1 MISYP
6 PPNFEEQKSEILQ
19 RYQILSEDRS
29 MGPACVAESIALALH
44 APYVIAA
51 LNRRYRGWY
60 FCEHGLDGYDPSDLQ
75 TYFARM
81 HLAQTRFD
89 VEDMRDEDF
98 FSSNTLGLNIPK
110 FESMAGV
117 PLTDP
122 NGKRF
127 GTLCVADHKPRAA
140 MTDAEL
146 TLLTSFGRMV
156 SNDMCVRSAARYAVR
171 DLIELEH
178 EKCDLFELAT
188 IDPLT
193 KALNRRAFMRFS
205 ERELS
210 RIKRDNSQLATLML
224 DIDHL
229 KQVNDVHGHSAGDK
243 VLSKLVS
250 VAASVLRQED
260 LIGRFGGE
268 EFAIVLVDADADAA
282 MRAGERLRQAI
293 KQIKFPSETGPFNV
307 SVSIGV
313 SEPFYN
319 EASINDALERSD
331 AALYRA
337 KRNGRDRV
345 ELATENAELPTQVLQ
360 NGDTK
365 WAANH

>member
-6 PPNFEEQKSEILQ
+6 PPKFEEQKSEILQ

-29 MGPACVAESIALALH
+29 SGPACVAESIAIALRV
-44 APYVIAA
+44 PYVIAA
-51 LNRRYRGWY
+51 LNPRYRSWY
-60 FCEHGLDGYDPSDLQ
+60 LCEHGLDMYNPSDLQ

-81 HLAQTRFD
+81 HLSQTRFD
-89 VEDMRDEDF
+89 VEDMRGEDF
-98 FSSNTLGLNIPK
+98 FSSNTRGLKIPK

-127 GTLCVADHKPRAA
+127 GTLCVADNKPRAA

-146 TLLTSFGRMV
+146 ALLISFGRMV
-156 SNDMCVRSAARYAVR
+156 SNDICVRSAARYAVR

-210 RIKRDNSQLATLML
+210 RFKRDNSQLATLML
-224 DIDHL
+224 DIDHF
-229 KQVNDVHGHSAGDK
+229 KQVNDVHGHAAGDK
-243 VLSKLVS
+243 VLAKMVS

-260 LIGRFGGE
+260 LIGRLGGE
-268 EFAIVLVDADADAA
+268 EFAIVLVDADANAA
-282 MRAGERLRQAI
+282 MRAGERIRQAI
-293 KQIKFPSETGPFNV
+293 KQVKFPSEAGPFNV

-319 EASINDALERSD
+319 EASIKDALERSD
-331 AALYRA
+331 AALYKA
-337 KRNGRDRV
+337 KRNGRDQV
-345 ELATENAELPTQVLQ
+345 ELATENTDMSVQILQ
-360 NGDTK
+360 NADTK
-365 WAANH
+365 FMTN

>member
-6 PPNFEEQKSEILQ
+6 PPKFEEQKSEILQ
-19 RYQILSEDRS
+19 RYQILSEDQS
-29 MGPACVAESIALALH
+29 AGPLCVADSIALALRT
-44 APYVIAA
+44 PFVIAA
-51 LNRRYRGWY
+51 LNRRYRQWY
-60 FCEHGLDGYDPSDLQ
+60 MCEHGLDGYAASDLQ

-89 VEDMRDEDF
+89 VADIRDEEF
-98 FSSNTLGLNIPK
+98 FSSNTHGLRIPK
-110 FESMAGV
+110 FQSVAGV

-127 GTLCVADHKPRAA
+127 GTLCVADEQTRQ
-140 MTDAEL
+140 MTESEL
-146 TLLTSFGRMV
+146 NLLSSFGRLV
-156 SNDMCVRSAARYAVR
+156 SNDICVRSAARYAVR

-205 ERELS
+205 ERELA
-210 RIKRDNSQLATLML
+210 RFKRDNGQLATLML
-224 DIDHL
+224 DIDHF
-229 KQVNDVHGHSAGDK
+229 KQVNDVHGHATGDK
-243 VLSKLVS
+243 VLSKMVS

-260 LIGRFGGE
+260 LIGRLGGE
-268 EFAIVLVDADADAA
+268 EFAIVLVDSDAKAAAGVAD
-282 MRAGERLRQAI
+282 RIRQAI
-293 KQIKFPSETGPFNV
+293 KQVKFPSETGPFNV

-345 ELATENAELPTQVLQ
+345 EVATEHVSVPEAILQ
-360 NGDTK
+360 NIDTTPLT
-365 WAANH
+365 N

>member
-1 MISYP
+1 MIAYP
-6 PPNFEEQKSEILQ
+6 PPKFEDQKSEILQ
-19 RYQILSEDRS
+19 RYQILSEDQS
-29 MGPACVAESIALALH
+29 SGPLCVADSIALALR
-44 APYVIAA
+44 APFVIAA
-51 LNRRYRGWY
+51 LNRRYRQWY
-60 FCEHGLDGYDPSDLQ
+60 LCEHGLESYLAADLQ

-81 HLAQTRFD
+81 HLSQARFD
-89 VEDMRDEDF
+89 VADIRGEEF
-98 FSSNTLGLNIPK
+98 FSSNTHGLHIPK
-110 FESMAGV
+110 FQSIAGV

-127 GTLCVADHKPRAA
+127 GTLCVADVKPRQLNE
-140 MTDAEL
+140 TEL
-146 TLLTSFGRMV
+146 NLLSSFGRLV
-156 SNDMCVRSAARYAVR
+156 SNDICVRSAARYAVR

-205 ERELS
+205 ERELA
-210 RIKRDNSQLATLML
+210 RFKRDNGQLATLML
-224 DIDHL
+224 DIDHF
-229 KQVNDVHGHSAGDK
+229 KQVNDVHGHATGDK

-250 VAASVLRQED
+250 IAAGVLRQED
-260 LIGRFGGE
+260 LIGRLGGE
-268 EFAIVLVDADADAA
+268 EFAIVLVDSDANAA
-282 MRAGERLRQAI
+282 TGVANRIRQSI
-293 KQIKFPSETGPFNV
+293 KQVKFPSEAGPFNV

-319 EASINDALERSD
+319 EASINDAMERAD

-345 ELATENAELPTQVLQ
+345 EVATENVTVPETALQ
-360 NGDTK
+360 NVDTTSMT
-365 WAANH
+365 N

>member
-6 PPNFEEQKSEILQ
+6 PPKFEEQKSEILQ
-19 RYQILSEDRS
+19 RYQILSEDQS
-29 MGPACVAESIALALH
+29 AGPLCVADSIAMALQT
-44 APYVIAA
+44 PFVIAA
-51 LNRRYRGWY
+51 LNRRYRQWY
-60 FCEHGLDGYDPSDLQ
+60 MCEHGLDGFGAADLQ

-81 HLAQTRFD
+81 HLSQTRFD
-89 VEDMRDEDF
+89 VADIREEEF
-98 FSSNTLGLNIPK
+98 FSSNTQGLRIPN
-110 FESMAGV
+110 FQSIAGV

-127 GTLCVADHKPRAA
+127 GTLCVADDKPRQL
-140 MTDAEL
+140 TEAEL
-146 TLLTSFGRMV
+146 NLLSSFGRLV
-156 SNDMCVRSAARYAVR
+156 SNDICVRSAARYAVR

-205 ERELS
+205 ERELA
-210 RIKRDNSQLATLML
+210 RFKRDNGQLATLML
-224 DIDHL
+224 DIDHF
-229 KQVNDVHGHSAGDK
+229 KQVNDVHGHATGDK
-243 VLSKLVS
+243 VLSKMVS

-260 LIGRFGGE
+260 LIGRLGGE
-268 EFAIVLVDADADAA
+268 EFAIVLVDSDATAAVRVAD
-282 MRAGERLRQAI
+282 RIRQAI
-293 KQIKFPSETGPFNV
+293 KQVKFPSETGPFNV

-345 ELATENAELPTQVLQ
+345 EIATENVSIPDTILQ
-360 NGDTK
+360 SVDTK
-365 WAANH
+365 PITN

>member
-6 PPNFEEQKSEILQ
+6 PPQFEEQKSEILQ
-19 RYQILSEDRS
+19 RYQILSEDQS
-29 MGPACVAESIALALH
+29 NGPLCVADSIALALRT
-44 APYVIAA
+44 PFVIAA
-51 LNRRYRGWY
+51 LNRRYRQWY
-60 FCEHGLDGYDPSDLQ
+60 MCEHGLDGYVAADLQ

-81 HLAQTRFD
+81 HLAQTRFAVSD
-89 VEDMRDEDF
+89 ISEEEY
-98 FSSNTLGLNIPK
+98 FSNNTQGLRIPNFK
-110 FESMAGV
+110 FIAGV
-117 PLTDP
+117 PLMDP

-127 GTLCVADHKPRAA
+127 GTLCVADEAA
-140 MTDAEL
+140 RELSDAEL
-146 TLLTSFGRMV
+146 NLLTSFGRLV
-156 SNDMCVRSAARYAVR
+156 SNDICVRSAARYAVR

-205 ERELS
+205 ERELA
-210 RIKRDNSQLATLML
+210 RFKRDSGQLATLML
-224 DIDHL
+224 DIDHF
-229 KQVNDVHGHSAGDK
+229 KQVNDVHGHATGDK
-243 VLSKLVS
+243 VLSKMVS

-260 LIGRFGGE
+260 LIGRLGGE
-268 EFAIVLVDADADAA
+268 EFAIVLVDSDVHSATKVAD
-282 MRAGERLRQAI
+282 RIRQAI
-293 KQIKFPSETGPFNV
+293 KQVKFPSETGPFNV

-345 ELATENAELPTQVLQ
+345 ELATENVTIPENMLQ
-360 NGDTK
+360 NVDTK
-365 WAANH
+365 PQRH

>member
-6 PPNFEEQKSEILQ
+6 PPKFEEQKSEILQ
-19 RYQILSEDRS
+19 RYQILSEDLS
-29 MGPACVAESIALALH
+29 TGPQCLADSIALALRT
-44 APYVIAA
+44 PFVIAA
-51 LNRRYRGWY
+51 LNRRYRRWY
-60 FCEHGLDGYDPSDLQ
+60 LCEHGVEGYVDADLQ

-89 VEDMRDEDF
+89 VTDITDEEF
-98 FSSNTLGLNIPK
+98 FSSNTQGLRIPK
-110 FESMAGV
+110 FKAVAGV
-117 PLTDP
+117 PLMDP

-127 GTLCVADHKPRAA
+127 GTLCVAD
-140 MTDAEL
+140 TDARQFTENEL
-146 TLLTSFGRMV
+146 NLLSSFGNVV
-156 SNDMCVRSAARYAVR
+156 SNDICVRSAARYAVS
-171 DLIELEH
+171 DLIELEN

-210 RIKRDNSQLATLML
+210 RFKRDNSQLATLML
-224 DIDHL
+224 DIDHF
-229 KQVNDVHGHSAGDK
+229 KQVNDVHGHAMGDK
-243 VLSKLVS
+243 VLAKLVS
-250 VAASVLRQED
+250 VSASVLRQED
-260 LIGRFGGE
+260 LIGRLGGE
-268 EFAIVLVDADADAA
+268 EFAIVLVDADAAA
-282 MRAGERLRQAI
+282 ASRVADRIRLAI
-293 KQIKFPSETGPFNV
+293 KQIKFPSEAGPFNV

-337 KRNGRDRV
+337 KRAGRDQV
-345 ELATENAELPTQVLQ
+345 VVATENVSIP
-360 NGDTK
+360 NNI
-365 WAANH
+365 AANANPSPLPS

>member
-6 PPNFEEQKSEILQ
+6 PPKFEEQKSEILQ

-29 MGPACVAESIALALH
+29 TGPACVAESIALALR

-51 LNRRYRGWY
+51 LNRRYRSWY
-60 FCEHGLDGYDPSDLQ
+60 LCEHGLEGFNASDLQ

-89 VEDMRDEDF
+89 VEDMREEAF
-98 FSSNTLGLNIPK
+98 FSSNTQGLKIPN

-127 GTLCVADHKPRAA
+127 GTLCVADNRPRAA
-140 MTDAEL
+140 LTDSEL
-146 TLLTSFGRMV
+146 SLLSSFGRMV
-156 SNDMCVRSAARYAVR
+156 SNDICVRSAARYAIR

-205 ERELS
+205 ERELA
-210 RIKRDNSQLATLML
+210 RFKRDNSQLATLML
-224 DIDHL
+224 DIDHF
-229 KQVNDVHGHSAGDK
+229 KQVNDVHGHAAGDK
-243 VLSKLVS
+243 VLSKMVS
-250 VAASVLRQED
+250 IAASVLRQED
-260 LIGRFGGE
+260 LIGRLGGE
-268 EFAIVLVDADADAA
+268 EFAIVLVDADVTAA
-282 MRAGERLRQAI
+282 KRAGERIRQAI
-293 KQIKFPSETGPFNV
+293 KQVKFPSEAGPFNV

-319 EASINDALERSD
+319 EASITDSLERSD
-331 AALYRA
+331 AALYHA

-345 ELATENAELPTQVLQ
+345 EVAAEFSTMPEQALPTS
-360 NGDTK
+360 DEK
-365 WAANH
+365 RMAN

>member
-6 PPNFEEQKSEILQ
+6 APKFEEQKSEILQ
-19 RYQILSEDRS
+19 RYQILSEDQS
-29 MGPACVAESIALALH
+29 AGPLCVADSIALALRT
-44 APYVIAA
+44 PFVIAA
-51 LNRRYRGWY
+51 LNRRYRQWY
-60 FCEHGLDGYDPSDLQ
+60 LCEHRTDGYSSTDLQ

-81 HLAQTRFD
+81 HLSQTRFD
-89 VEDMRDEDF
+89 VADIGEEAF
-98 FSSNTLGLNIPK
+98 FSSNTQGLEIPEFK
-110 FESMAGV
+110 SMAGV

-127 GTLCVADHKPRAA
+127 GTLCIADTEIRQ
-140 MTDAEL
+140 MTDADL
-146 TLLTSFGRMV
+146 ALLSSFGRLV
-156 SNDMCVRSAARYAVR
+156 SNDICVRSAARYAVR

-205 ERELS
+205 ERELA
-210 RIKRDNSQLATLML
+210 RFKRDNSHLSALML
-224 DIDHL
+224 DIDHF
-229 KQVNDVHGHSAGDK
+229 KQVNDVHGHAAGDK
-243 VLSKLVS
+243 VLSKMVS
-250 VAASVLRQED
+250 IASSVLRQED
-260 LIGRFGGE
+260 LIGRLGGE
-268 EFAIVLVDADADAA
+268 EFAIVLVDSNAEAAARVAD
-282 MRAGERLRQAI
+282 RIRLAI
-293 KQIKFPSETGPFNV
+293 KQVKFPSETGPFNV

-319 EASINDALERSD
+319 EASINDALERAD

-345 ELATENAELPTQVLQ
+345 ELATENVSIPSDILQ
-360 NGDTK
+360 NMNT
-365 WAANH
+365 APLTN

>member
-6 PPNFEEQKSEILQ
+6 PPKFEEQKSEILQ

-29 MGPACVAESIALALH
+29 TGPACVAESIALALR

-51 LNRRYRGWY
+51 LNRRYRSWY
-60 FCEHGLDGYDPSDLQ
+60 LCEHGLEGYSPSDLQ
-75 TYFARM
+75 TYFART

-89 VEDMRDEDF
+89 VEDMRDEEF
-98 FSSNTLGLNIPK
+98 FSSNTLGLRIPH

-127 GTLCVADHKPRAA
+127 GTLCVADHRPRAA
-140 MTDAEL
+140 LTDAEL
-146 TLLTSFGRMV
+146 SLLSSFGRMV
-156 SNDMCVRSAARYAVR
+156 SNDICVRSAARYAIR

-205 ERELS
+205 ERELA
-210 RIKRDNSQLATLML
+210 RFKRDNSQLATLML
-224 DIDHL
+224 DIDHF
-229 KQVNDVHGHSAGDK
+229 KQVNDVHGHAAGDK
-243 VLSKLVS
+243 VLSKMVS

-260 LIGRFGGE
+260 LIGRLGGE
-268 EFAIVLVDADADAA
+268 EFAIVLVDADVEAA
-282 MRAGERLRQAI
+282 KRAGERIRQAI
-293 KQIKFPSETGPFNV
+293 KQVKFPSEAGPFNV

-319 EASINDALERSD
+319 EASITDALERAD
-331 AALYRA
+331 AALYHA

-345 ELATENAELPTQVLQ
+345 EVATENSTMPDQMVQ
-360 NGDTK
+360 NTGDRRM
-365 WAANH
+365 AS

>member
-6 PPNFEEQKSEILQ
+6 PPKFEEQKSEILQ
-19 RYQILSEDRS
+19 RYQILSEDQS
-29 MGPACVAESIALALH
+29 AGPLCVADSIALALRT
-44 APYVIAA
+44 PFVIAA
-51 LNRRYRGWY
+51 LNRRYRQWY
-60 FCEHGLDGYDPSDLQ
+60 MCEHGLEGYGASDLQ

-89 VEDMRDEDF
+89 VEDVREEEF
-98 FSSNTLGLNIPK
+98 FSSNTQGLRIPG
-110 FESMAGV
+110 FQSIAGV

-127 GTLCVADHKPRAA
+127 GTLCIADIKPRQL
-140 MTDAEL
+140 DDSEL
-146 TLLTSFGRMV
+146 NLLSSFGRLV
-156 SNDMCVRSAARYAVR
+156 SNDICVRSAARYAVQ
-171 DLIELEH
+171 DLVELEH

-205 ERELS
+205 ERELA
-210 RIKRDNSQLATLML
+210 RFKRDNSLLSTLML
-224 DIDHL
+224 DIDHF
-229 KQVNDVHGHSAGDK
+229 KQVNDVHGHATGDK
-243 VLSKLVS
+243 VLSKMVS

-260 LIGRFGGE
+260 LIGRLGGE
-268 EFAIVLVDADADAA
+268 EFAIVLVDSDAA
-282 MRAGERLRQAI
+282 AAARVADRIRQAI
-293 KQIKFPSETGPFNV
+293 KQVKFPSETGPFNV

-319 EASINDALERSD
+319 EASINDALERAD

-345 ELATENAELPTQVLQ
+345 EVATENVAMPETILQ
-360 NGDTK
+360 NVDT
-365 WAANH
+365 NSMTN